1 MRRTDRGET
10 RAQILEREEKV
21 WEASDKGW
29 TPRRIAAE
37 LGLSHTG
44 VRRILD
50 RIATRAIKELNGREL
65 HRKIAISGQQSHIVE
80 AALDQWRESCKPQ
93 TRVIERKDDDGTTTT
108 TSVVE
113 QTGTVAYLHT
123 AMAAMDRLV
132 RLWGLD
138 VIPASQDGL
147 QSISALAAD
156 IVKRAKDHERR
167 EQAATLSTVDP
178 AGIPPA
184 LEGGTPSMPDKPP
197 PVQ

>member
-1 MRRTDRGET
+1 MATRDRTQN

-44 VRRILD
+44 VRKILE
-50 RIATRAIKELNGREL
+50 RVATRAIKELNGREL
-65 HRKIAISGQQSHIVE
+65 HKKIAISGQQSHIVE

-138 VIPASQDGL
+138 VTPASNDGL

-156 IVKRAKDHERR
+156 IVKRARDHEHR
-167 EQAATLSTVDP
+167 EQATAIPPVDP
-178 AGIPPA
+178 AGIPA
-184 LEGGTPSMPDKPP
+184 RAEGGTPAMPDKPAP
-197 PVQ
+197 IQ